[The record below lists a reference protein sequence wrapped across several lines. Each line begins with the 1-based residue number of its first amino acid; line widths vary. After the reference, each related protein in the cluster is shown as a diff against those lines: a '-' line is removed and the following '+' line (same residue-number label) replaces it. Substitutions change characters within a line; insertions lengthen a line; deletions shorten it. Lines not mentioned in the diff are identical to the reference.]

1 MCRRN
6 NRQKSKVFAQFEAAK
21 AGGVDEKEGEVAEKV
36 KKFVA
41 KSDGLKKCVMVL
53 LNAALLSNAFCVQG
67 ACREA

>member
-1 MCRRN
+1 MPPSCCN
-6 NRQKSKVFAQFEAAK
+6 NYSAQLIAT
-21 AGGVDEKEGEVAEKV
+21 KEGEVAEKV

-41 KSDGLKKCVMVL
+41 KSDGLKKCVVVL